1 MEKIIALLFMSRTM
15 AHMAHLK
22 TTGEGSYA
30 KHTALG
36 GFYDS
41 LVDLT
46 DGLAEAYQGKYGI
59 MEIEFM
65 DEKGDIND
73 PIAMLESHL
82 NMFTNLSKRIED
94 RYLQNMLDGVTELY
108 YSTLYKLKNLE

>member
-30 KHTALG
+30 KHMALD
-36 GFYDS
+36 GFYNGI
-41 LVDLT
+41 VDLA
-46 DGLAEAYQGKYGI
+46 DGLAEAYQGKYGV
-59 MEIEFM
+59 MEIDFM
-65 DEKGDIND
+65 DMKGDVED
-73 PIAMLESHL
+73 PIAMLEGHL
-82 NMFTNLSKRIED
+82 TMFTNLGKRMED
-94 RYLQNMLDGVTELY
+94 RYIQNLLDGVTELY

>member
-22 TTGEGSYA
+22 TTGEGSFA
-30 KHTALG
+30 KHMALD
-36 GFYDS
+36 GFYNGI
-41 LVDLT
+41 VDLA

-59 MEIEFM
+59 IEIEFM

-73 PIAMLESHL
+73 PVAMLETHL
-82 NMFTNLSKRIED
+82 NMFTNLSKRMED
-94 RYLQNMLDGVTELY
+94 RYIQNLLDGVTELY